1 MKTFKLDSNGDVVI
15 NNNNQ
20 IELVED
26 LELVVQTL
34 KQVINTN
41 LGEWFS
47 DEEEGIDYHVVLTK
61 NPNYD
66 LIQDT
71 IETAVQ
77 QVADNLNV
85 EIETDNFTFEV
96 TGRELTIA
104 FTMTVTSGENEE
116 SAELEVTL

>member
-15 NNNNQ
+15 NNNQ
-20 IELVED
+20 IELVEG

-34 KQVINTN
+34 KQVLNTN

-47 DEEEGIDYHVVLTK
+47 DEEEGIDYHVILTK

-77 QVADNLNV
+77 QVADSLNV
-85 EIETDNFTFEV
+85 EIETDNFTFEII
-96 TGRELTIA
+96 GRELTVD
-104 FTMTVTSGENEE
+104 FTMTVDGEE
-116 SAELEVTL
+116 SAKIEVTL

>member
-1 MKTFKLDSNGDVVI
+1 M
-15 NNNNQ
+15 
-20 IELVED
+20 ELVEGI
-26 LELVVQTL
+26 ELVVQTL
-34 KQVINTN
+34 RQVINTN

-47 DEEEGIDYHVVLTK
+47 DEEEGIDYHVILTK

-77 QVADNLNV
+77 QVADSLNV
-85 EIETDNFTFEV
+85 EIETDNYTFEI

-104 FTMTVTSGENEE
+104 FTITVKSEENED
-116 SAELEVTL
+116 SAELEITL